1 MALVLVLV
9 RVGPQSGFIPGVDEP
24 PRREQGP
31 AAMAP
36 GRVHG
41 LYVVDVIDEE
51 WVPVFLTTTVGPA
64 TARRGGRPGQSP
76 IEVWAK
82 HQVSLS
88 GVGFHWGINSHC
100 GSKAVSQR
108 WVGETG
114 NPAMAV

>member
-1 MALVLVLV
+1 MLVLVS
-9 RVGPQSGFIPGVDEP
+9 VGPQSGFLPGVDAP

-64 TARRGGRPGQSP
+64 TAKRGGRPGRSP
-76 IEVWAK
+76 IEVLGKAPS
-82 HQVSLS
+82 HPLS
-88 GVGFHWGINSHC
+88 GVGFHWWINSHS
-100 GSKAVSQR
+100 GSRAVSQR

-114 NPAMAV
+114 NSAMAV